1 MAIFNSQLLGY
12 RRVSDFQTGLDVN
25 HHNLRLNRHTLG
37 YVYIYILTE
46 AMIHYIWGLELGQW
60 SLKGFNG
67 STCFVRELDD
77 YPVDISDVWLMVTHI
92 RMGTQLYTSGSPLN
106 G

>member
-1 MAIFNSQLLGY
+1 MAI
-12 RRVSDFQTGLDVN
+12 D
-25 HHNLRLNRHTLG
+25 
-37 YVYIYILTE
+37 
-46 AMIHYIWGLELGQW
+46 IWGLELGQW

-67 STCFVRELDD
+67 STCFRELDD

-106 G
+106 GHFRNAHHFQTHSWAIG